1 MRILF
6 VKTSSLGDVIHHC
19 PAVTDV
25 LAHAP
30 GAEVDWVV
38 EAPFAEV
45 AALHPGVRRVLPVSV
60 RRWRAHLLS
69 ASTWSEIG
77 AFRRQLAA
85 TTYDRVI
92 DTQGLLKSALIARTA
107 RGVRH
112 GYDAASAREPIA
124 SRFYQVHHAVPRH
137 LHAVERNRRL
147 TAASMGMDAG
157 IAADIAAGRSCDYG
171 LRPAAGAAEVA
182 GVGLGEAICV
192 LLTMSSR
199 ADKLWPEA
207 DWVALAR
214 WLASRGL
221 RVVLPWGSEAER
233 ARCERIALACEAA
246 VVPPRMGLAA
256 LSAVLARARA
266 VVGVDTGLSHL
277 AVALGVPTVGIYAST
292 DPALTG
298 LYGGT
303 AALRNLGGLSG
314 APTEETVRAA
324 LEPLL

>member
-19 PAVTDV
+19 PAVTDA
-25 LAHAP
+25 LARAP

-69 ASTWSEIG
+69 PSTWSEIG
-77 AFRRQLAA
+77 AFRRQLAGRA
-85 TTYDRVI
+85 YDLVI
-92 DTQGLLKSALIARTA
+92 DTQGLLKSALIARGA

-147 TAASMGMDAG
+147 TAASMGVDLA
-157 IAADIAAGRSCDYG
+157 IATGQACDYG
-171 LRPAAGAAEVA
+171 LKPAAGAAEVA
-182 GVGLGEAICV
+182 GVGSGEALCV

-214 WLASRGL
+214 WLAARGL

-233 ARCERIALACEAA
+233 ARCERIALACDAA

-314 APTEETVRAA
+314 APTEGAVCAA